1 MAYKSIELLDSWVG
15 DYYENVR
22 RESSIG
28 GIPFTYY
35 KSLRGYFKHSSLLT
49 DIILQDFGIV
59 DYRLWF
65 WIMTMV
71 KAGRNP
77 VNSGG
82 LFFRYEMV
90 EHLCKKRSYY
100 NTKKLFLKLGLLVE
114 TPFKDYYI
122 LNPQYIIKLYSINK
136 KEK

>member
-1 MAYKSIELLDSWVG
+1 MAYKSIELLDSWVD
-15 DYYENVR
+15 DYYDNVR

-65 WIMTMV
+65 WIMTMI

-100 NTKKLFLKLGLLVE
+100 NTKKLLLKLGLLVE